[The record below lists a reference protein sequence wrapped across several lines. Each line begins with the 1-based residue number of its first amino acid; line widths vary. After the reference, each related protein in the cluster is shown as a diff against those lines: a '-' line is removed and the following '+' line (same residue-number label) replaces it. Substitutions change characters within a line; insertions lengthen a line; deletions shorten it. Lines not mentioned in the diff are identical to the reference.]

1 MLPIAERRSF
11 IAHDADGRRY
21 LLVATRPDSET
32 TIADGTPIW
41 AYRTLD
47 GRAVR
52 RGTGC
57 NLYTVEPGDIRL
69 TTSDLAEPAR

>member
-11 IAHDADGRRY
+11 IAHDSDGRRY
-21 LLVATRPDSET
+21 LLVATRLDS
-32 TIADGTPIW
+32 DTPIAVGAHVW

-52 RGTGC
+52 RGPGC
-57 NLYTVEPGDIRL
+57 NLYTVEPGDMRL